1 MKYILTGLLLIAF
14 TSCGSD
20 NNNNKETDVKKAE
33 VVKETSPQNIEKSK
47 TPPAIPKI

>member
-20 NNNNKETDVKKAE
+20 NNNKETDVKKAE

>member
-20 NNNNKETDVKKAE
+20 NNKETDVKKAE